1 MQLVSAFLADD
12 IQVTDGVLSTKGAFP
27 EWWAVPHLPTTQ
39 RLNVGLVIS
48 MKAEEAELEY
58 EIHVRLRRQGSS
70 DDIGAAE
77 IRTTRGPS
85 PLAIEGTPLYQFIVF
100 NIMAVIDKD
109 GAYQVEIFT
118 GDKLLGTVPF
128 GVRVDFV
135 PSV

>member
-12 IQVTDGVLSTKGAFP
+12 IQVNDGVLSTTGAFP
-27 EWWAVPHLPTTQ
+27 EWWTVPHLPATQ

-58 EIHVRLRRQGSS
+58 DLHVRVRLQGSS

-77 IRTTRGPS
+77 IRTARGAS
-85 PLAIEGTPLYQFIVF
+85 PLAIKGTPLYQFIVF
-100 NIMAVIDKD
+100 NIVAIIEKD
-109 GAYQVEIFT
+109 GAYEAEIFT

-128 GVRVDFV
+128 GVRVNFV
-135 PSV
+135 PSL